1 LHDQS
6 SDSKL
11 SLGISLLMP
20 RLLYVE
26 ASPRKDRSASIEVS
40 RAFLEAYRVAHPDDE
55 VETLDIWASDLPSF
69 NGEALAAKY
78 AGLSGMPLTTKQKT
92 VWDEI
97 QRLAAPFLTADKL
110 LLAVPL
116 WNFGIPYRLKQLID
130 LISQKDILFS
140 FDGTGFRGLLKA
152 RKAAVVYARGL
163 DYLSAASST
172 PATTYDFQRPYME
185 MWLRFIG
192 ITTISEI
199 IVEKTLFGAEIDV
212 ESRTKAKQRAVALAG
227 QF

>member
-1 LHDQS
+1 LHDES

-11 SLGISLLMP
+11 SPETSSLMT

-55 VETLDIWASDLPSF
+55 VETLDIWASDLPNF

-199 IVEKTLFGAEIDV
+199 IVEKTLFGSEIDV
-212 ESRTKAKQRAVALAG
+212 ESRAKAKQRAVTLAG

>member
-1 LHDQS
+1 LHDES

-11 SLGISLLMP
+11 SPETSSLMT

-55 VETLDIWASDLPSF
+55 VETLDIWASDLPNF

-199 IVEKTLFGAEIDV
+199 IVEKTLFGAEVDV

>member
-1 LHDQS
+1 
-6 SDSKL
+6 
-11 SLGISLLMP
+11 MT

-40 RAFLEAYRVAHPDDE
+40 RAFLEAYRAANPHDE
-55 VETLDIWASDLPSF
+55 IETLDIWASDLPSF

-78 AGLSGMPLTTKQKT
+78 AGLSGTPLTTEQKT

-97 QRLAAPFLTADKL
+97 RRLAAPFLAADKL
-110 LLAVPL
+110 LFAVPL

-140 FDGTGFRGLLKA
+140 ADRNGYQGLLKA
-152 RKAAVVYARGL
+152 RKAMVVYARGL
-163 DYLSAASST
+163 DYLATASAT
-172 PATTYDFQRPYME
+172 PAATYDFQKPYME
-185 MWLRFIG
+185 MWLRFVG
-192 ITTISEI
+192 VTEISDI
-199 IVEKTLFGAEIDV
+199 IVEKTLFGPTLDV
-212 ESRTKAKQRAVALAG
+212 ESRTKAKQRAASLVR

>member
-1 LHDQS
+1 M
-6 SDSKL
+6 
-11 SLGISLLMP
+11 G

-40 RAFLEAYRVAHPDDE
+40 RAFLETYGAANPDDE
-55 VETLDIWASDLPSF
+55 IETLDIWALELPSF
-69 NGEALAAKY
+69 NGDALAAKY
-78 AGLSGMPLTTKQKT
+78 AGINGTPLTIEQTA
-92 VWDEI
+92 VWDGI
-97 QRLAAPFLTADKL
+97 RRLAAPFLTADKL

-212 ESRTKAKQRAVALAG
+212 ESRAKAKQRAVALAG

>member
-11 SLGISLLMP
+11 SLETSLLMP

-212 ESRTKAKQRAVALAG
+212 ESRAKAKQRATALAG

>member
-1 LHDQS
+1 
-6 SDSKL
+6 
-11 SLGISLLMP
+11 MP

-55 VETLDIWASDLPSF
+55 VATLDIWASDLPSF
-69 NGEALAAKY
+69 NGAALAAKY
-78 AGLSGMPLTTKQKT
+78 AGLSGMPLTTEQKT
-92 VWDEI
+92 VWGEI

-140 FDGTGFRGLLKA
+140 FDGTGFQGLLKA

-172 PATTYDFQRPYME
+172 PATTYDFQKPYME

-192 ITTISEI
+192 VTTISEI

-212 ESRTKAKQRAVALAG
+212 ESRAKAKQRAVALAK

>member
-1 LHDQS
+1 
-6 SDSKL
+6 
-11 SLGISLLMP
+11 MP

-78 AGLSGMPLTTKQKT
+78 AGLSGTPLTTKQKT

-192 ITTISEI
+192 ITTIAKSSLRRRSSVQRSMLK
-199 IVEKTLFGAEIDV
+199 VERKRSRGQWLWLDNFSPLFAP
-212 ESRTKAKQRAVALAG
+212 
-227 QF
+227 

>member
-1 LHDQS
+1 
-6 SDSKL
+6 
-11 SLGISLLMP
+11 MA

-40 RAFLEAYRVAHPDDE
+40 RAFLEAYRLSNPEHE
-55 VETLDIWASDLPSF
+55 IETLDIWALDLPSF

-78 AGLSGMPLTTKQKT
+78 AGLNGVPLTTEQQA
-92 VWDEI
+92 VWDDI
-97 QRLAAPFLTADKL
+97 RSLASPFLTADKL

-212 ESRTKAKQRAVALAG
+212 ESRAKAKQRAVALAG
-227 QF
+227 KF

>member
-1 LHDQS
+1 
-6 SDSKL
+6 
-11 SLGISLLMP
+11 MA

-40 RAFLEAYRVAHPDDE
+40 RAFLEAYRVSNPEDQI
-55 VETLDIWASDLPSF
+55 ETLDIWALDLPSF

-78 AGLSGMPLTTKQKT
+78 AGLNGVPLTTEQQA
-92 VWDEI
+92 VWDDI
-97 QRLAAPFLTADKL
+97 RSLAAPFLAADKL

-140 FDGTGFRGLLKA
+140 VNGSGYRGLLKA

-163 DYLSAASST
+163 DYLSAGSST
-172 PATTYDFQRPYME
+172 PEATYDFQRPYME
-185 MWLRFIG
+185 TWLRFIG
-192 ITTISEI
+192 ITDIRGI
-199 IVEKTLFGAEIDV
+199 IVEKTLFGPEVDV
-212 ESRTKAKQRAVALAG
+212 EARTKAKQRAAAMAAR
-227 QF
+227 F

>member
-1 LHDQS
+1 
-6 SDSKL
+6 
-11 SLGISLLMP
+11 MP

-40 RAFLEAYRVAHPDDE
+40 RAFLESYRVTHPDDE

-78 AGLSGMPLTTKQKT
+78 AGLSGLPLTTEQKT

-110 LLAVPL
+110 LLAIPL

-140 FDGTGFRGLLKA
+140 FDGAGFRGLLKA

-172 PATTYDFQRPYME
+172 PATTYDFQKPYME
-185 MWLRFIG
+185 MWLRFVG

-199 IVEKTLFGAEIDV
+199 IVEKTLFGTEIDG
-212 ESRTKAKQRAVALAG
+212 ESRAQAKQRAVALAE

>member
-1 LHDQS
+1 
-6 SDSKL
+6 
-11 SLGISLLMP
+11 MP

-40 RAFLEAYRVAHPDDE
+40 RAFLEAYSVAHPDDE

-212 ESRTKAKQRAVALAG
+212 ENRTKAKQRAVALAG

>member
-1 LHDQS
+1 
-6 SDSKL
+6 
-11 SLGISLLMP
+11 MP

-40 RAFLEAYRVAHPDDE
+40 RAFLEAYTVAHPDDE

-78 AGLSGMPLTTKQKT
+78 AGLSGMPLTTEQKT

-163 DYLSAASST
+163 GYLSAASST

>member
-1 LHDQS
+1 
-6 SDSKL
+6 
-11 SLGISLLMP
+11 MA

-26 ASPRKDRSASIEVS
+26 ASPRKDRSASIEIS
-40 RAFLEAYRVAHPDDE
+40 RAFLEAYRAVNPDDE

-69 NGEALAAKY
+69 DGEALAAKY
-78 AGLSGMPLTTKQKT
+78 AGLSGVSLTAEQEA
-92 VWDEI
+92 VWDRI
-97 QRLAAPFLTADKL
+97 RSLAAPFLAANKL

-140 FDGTGFRGLLKA
+140 FDGNGFRGLLKA

-172 PATTYDFQRPYME
+172 PAMTYDFQKPYME
-185 MWLRFIG
+185 TWLRLIG
-192 ITTISEI
+192 ITDISDI
-199 IVEKTLFGAEIDV
+199 IVEKTLFGAEVDI
-212 ESRTKAKQRAVALAG
+212 ESRMKAKQIATALARR
-227 QF
+227 F